1 LPAAA
6 DWAPRGA
13 ASVAA
18 MYLAARPDA
27 LMDVR
32 VHGFELIRTLREG
45 NAVASYEAREGARR
59 VFVKEA
65 RSSGAQER
73 LRREH
78 RMLLALRDTAP
89 GIAPEPRDYLREP
102 DCEVLVC
109 EFIDGMPL
117 DRWVAAHSP
126 MLRGA
131 RRGEDYAAYYA
142 ACARVLADLDRA
154 LLFMDC
160 AGHRLGA
167 LEPAG
172 VVVTR
177 EDGARIVDFP
187 APDDGTDLRGA
198 DGIALALLLPSHA
211 QLGGSVR
218 NLRLLYRDLA
228 ERAPV
233 PAWLTRRTS
242 RSRAA
247 GDADGWL
254 PTPEEL
260 DARPRETMER
270 FAQEVRR
277 GLLAAVER
285 GAYTKTPT
293 LAHGT
298 AGIVHALG
306 QSAPEEL
313 VEQLCDEAMARR
325 AELAPGLHFGAAGAA
340 CVLAQHDRLAEAAE
354 LLEIA
359 ERHPVTLVCS
369 TLGEGAAGVG
379 LAQLAMHRHTGDEWW
394 RERAAE
400 AGDAILATPDLAP
413 TLGAEDAVGLLD
425 GRCGLALFLHRLAR
439 ITDDPRYL
447 EAGRRLL
454 HLELKRAAED
464 APSSLY
470 AGAAGVL
477 TVATRYLEATGDERL
492 ALALP
497 RLAADVRQTCASSPG
512 LYAGLAGLAFALAE
526 HADWAGDDRH
536 RRAALRV
543 ATGLPKYATPHA
555 EGSGFRDESG
565 RRESAELWGGAA
577 GVLVA
582 LDRALGARRTSALTG
597 GRIAAH
603 DAGA

>member
-1 LPAAA
+1 MYFP
-6 DWAPRGA
+6 APR
-13 ASVAA
+13 
-18 MYLAARPDA
+18 RA
-27 LMDVR
+27 LSDVR
-32 VHGFELIRTLREG
+32 VHGFEVIRTLRSG
-45 NAVASYEAREGARR
+45 HAGASYEARQGTRA

-65 RSSGAQER
+65 RSAGAQAR
-73 LRREH
+73 LRRRH
-78 RMLLALRDTAP
+78 GTLLALRDTAP
-89 GIAPEPRDYLREP
+89 GVAPEPLEYRQGP
-102 DCEVLVC
+102 DGDVLVC
-109 EFIDGMPL
+109 EFVDGLPL
-117 DRWVAAHSP
+117 DRWVALHSP

-131 RRGEDYAAYYA
+131 RRGEDYGAYYA

-172 VVVTR
+172 VLVTR

-187 APDDGTDLRGA
+187 APTEAADLRGA
-198 DGIALALLLPSHA
+198 DAIALALLMPSHA

-228 ERAPV
+228 DRAPV
-233 PAWLTRRTS
+233 PAWLTRRV
-242 RSRAA
+242 SRARP
-247 GDADGWL
+247 GGEADGWL

-270 FAQEVRR
+270 FRQEVRS

-285 GAYTKTPT
+285 GAYSTTPT

-306 QSAPEEL
+306 ASAPAEL
-313 VEQLCDEAMARR
+313 VERLCTEAMDRR

-369 TLGEGAAGVG
+369 TLGEGAAGLG

-394 RERAAE
+394 RERAAA
-400 AGDAILATPDLAP
+400 AGDTILATSDLAP
-413 TLGAEDAVGLLD
+413 SLGADDAVGLLD

-439 ITDDPRYL
+439 ATDDQRYL

-477 TVATRYLEATGDERL
+477 TVATRYLKATGDERL

-497 RLAADVRQTCASSPG
+497 RLAAGVRQTCASAPG

-536 RRAALRV
+536 RRAAVRV
-543 ATGLPKYATPHA
+543 ATGLPKYATPHSG
-555 EGSGFRDESG
+555 GSGFRDEGG
-565 RRESAELWGGAA
+565 RQESAELWGGAA

-582 LDRALGARRTSALTG
+582 LDRALGVRRTSALTG
-597 GRIAAH
+597 GRVAAH
-603 DAGA
+603 DSRA